1 MLRSDRARAP
11 GSLALPSFPSDLA
24 GHLAG
29 RTRIPMPG
37 VRRWTGRD
45 AGSGVLQEP
54 SSVAVG
60 RQRSPSVPAGMFSGR
75 LRTARRPSM
84 LNHLRTQVFRTAD
97 VAVLLALTAVL
108 GSAAHAFQ
116 APAAGDLG
124 YDIYDIVV
132 NQGVKGP
139 LGFVGG
145 VAAFLFGVS
154 RLFSNIMI
162 GIPTIVAAVC
172 LIKADSIL
180 QTFGMV
186 I

>member
-1 MLRSDRARAP
+1 
-11 GSLALPSFPSDLA
+11 
-24 GHLAG
+24 
-29 RTRIPMPG
+29 
-37 VRRWTGRD
+37 
-45 AGSGVLQEP
+45 
-54 SSVAVG
+54 
-60 RQRSPSVPAGMFSGR
+60 
-75 LRTARRPSM
+75 M
-84 LNHLRTQVFRTAD
+84 LNLLRYRSFRAID
-97 VAVLLALTAVL
+97 AAILFVLAAITSTTL
-108 GSAAHAFQ
+108 AHAFQ

-180 QTFGMV
+180 QSFGMV

>member
-1 MLRSDRARAP
+1 MMT
-11 GSLALPSFPSDLA
+11 ALPLPRAQAFDPDRWPA
-24 GHLAG
+24 
-29 RTRIPMPG
+29 TVDRILRIG
-37 VRRWTGRD
+37 DYCLV
-45 AGSGVLQEP
+45 
-54 SSVAVG
+54 VA
-60 RQRSPSVPAGMFSGR
+60 
-75 LRTARRPSM
+75 
-84 LNHLRTQVFRTAD
+84 
-97 VAVLLALTAVL
+97 LLAFATSTAQ
-108 GSAAHAFQ
+108 AFQ

-132 NQGVKGP
+132 NKGVKGP

-180 QTFGMV
+180 QTFGMT

>member
-1 MLRSDRARAP
+1 MPRNDPEHRHAPVPARTCHAGDAPHSDRTSGRQVFPNAGGGARFRVVQRRNRPTASP
-11 GSLALPSFPSDLA
+11 ID
-24 GHLAG
+24 AG
-29 RTRIPMPG
+29 RRVPDDPCREDNMIRKIGRQAASFANVG
-37 VRRWTGRD
+37 VPAALLVLV
-45 AGSGVLQEP
+45 AGSV
-54 SSVAVG
+54 
-60 RQRSPSVPAGMFSGR
+60 
-75 LRTARRPSM
+75 
-84 LNHLRTQVFRTAD
+84 
-97 VAVLLALTAVL
+97 
-108 GSAAHAFQ
+108 HAFT

-139 LGFVGG
+139 LGFVAG

>member
-1 MLRSDRARAP
+1 MEIQDDDTIAQPRAADH
-11 GSLALPSFPSDLA
+11 GATTL
-24 GHLAG
+24 
-29 RTRIPMPG
+29 
-37 VRRWTGRD
+37 
-45 AGSGVLQEP
+45 
-54 SSVAVG
+54 VA
-60 RQRSPSVPAGMFSGR
+60 
-75 LRTARRPSM
+75 
-84 LNHLRTQVFRTAD
+84 
-97 VAVLLALTAVL
+97 LLAMT
-108 GSAAHAFQ
+108 GIAHAFS

-180 QTFGMV
+180 QSFGMT

>member
-1 MLRSDRARAP
+1 MHRL
-11 GSLALPSFPSDLA
+11 LAKRFLSA
-24 GHLAG
+24 
-29 RTRIPMPG
+29 
-37 VRRWTGRD
+37 
-45 AGSGVLQEP
+45 
-54 SSVAVG
+54 
-60 RQRSPSVPAGMFSGR
+60 
-75 LRTARRPSM
+75 
-84 LNHLRTQVFRTAD
+84 AD
-97 VAVLLALTAVL
+97 YGITLVLLAVI
-108 GSAAHAFQ
+108 GSAAQAFS
-116 APAAGDLG
+116 APAQGDLG

-180 QTFGMV
+180 QTFGMT

>member
-1 MLRSDRARAP
+1 MRGADPLPFMADVSASGATSLSGQTHRNAGGGAP
-11 GSLALPSFPSDLA
+11 IG
-24 GHLAG
+24 
-29 RTRIPMPG
+29 
-37 VRRWTGRD
+37 
-45 AGSGVLQEP
+45 P
-54 SSVAVG
+54 SSAAAG
-60 RQRSPSVPAGMFSGR
+60 RQRYSSMPAGRSADSPTFKKVSNMVK
-75 LRTARRPSM
+75 
-84 LNHLRTQVFRTAD
+84 HLQSNALS
-97 VAVLLALTAVL
+97 VANVGIPVLLLSIIAA
-108 GSAAHAFQ
+108 SAHAFT
-116 APAAGDLG
+116 APVAGDLG

>member
-1 MLRSDRARAP
+1 MLTLLR
-11 GSLALPSFPSDLA
+11 
-24 GHLAG
+24 G
-29 RTRIPMPG
+29 RT
-37 VRRWTGRD
+37 
-45 AGSGVLQEP
+45 
-54 SSVAVG
+54 
-60 RQRSPSVPAGMFSGR
+60 
-75 LRTARRPSM
+75 
-84 LNHLRTQVFRTAD
+84 FRTID
-97 VAVLLALTAVL
+97 AVFLFLLAAIAGAGV
-108 GSAAHAFQ
+108 AHAFA
-116 APAAGDLG
+116 APAQGDLG

>member
-1 MLRSDRARAP
+1 MLTLFRGKA
-11 GSLALPSFPSDLA
+11 
-24 GHLAG
+24 
-29 RTRIPMPG
+29 
-37 VRRWTGRD
+37 
-45 AGSGVLQEP
+45 
-54 SSVAVG
+54 
-60 RQRSPSVPAGMFSGR
+60 
-75 LRTARRPSM
+75 
-84 LNHLRTQVFRTAD
+84 FRTIDA
-97 VAVLLALTAVL
+97 AVLFLLAAITGASV
-108 GSAAHAFQ
+108 AHAFA
-116 APAAGDLG
+116 APAQGDLG